1 MSTEAIATKG
11 KQESK
16 TQETTRP
23 GRWYVPDVDIL
34 EDDEALWLWADVPG
48 VPQDRVE
55 VGIHDDVLTIEGHVS
70 AKDYEG
76 LAPAYTEYNV
86 GNWVRRFTVPASD
99 FDAEHVSAKLTN
111 GVLEVRLPKAER
123 TKPRRIPV
131 ALG

>member
-1 MSTEAIATKG
+1 MNTEEIATKG

-16 TQETTRP
+16 TQEGTRP

-34 EDDEALWLWADVPG
+34 EDDDQLWLWADVPG
-48 VPQDRVE
+48 VSQDQIE

-76 LAPAYTEYNV
+76 LSPAYTEYNV
-86 GNWVRRFTVPASD
+86 GNWVRRFTIPAAE
-99 FDAEHVSAKLTN
+99 FDPQHVSAKLTH

-123 TKPRRIPV
+123 AKPRRIPV
-131 ALG
+131 AVG